1 MKVSRVGMGLIAASL
16 AVGFAFAGSVQESAS
31 KLTQIGLQALKP
43 VTLVGAFGFVEEFSM
58 GGVIFSNGVTADSP
72 AKRLAVYSVP
82 TGAQSFK
89 VSVGVP
95 DSSETGST
103 AMGRVTFSLDGDLV
117 EDLTPKLGDKPKD
130 LTIDVR
136 GKKALKIDFEGVVGL
151 GEPKFLVDP
160 KGGSPSKP
168 TTPTKQGTS
177 KDTEK
182 KPATAAASGTLPRVE
197 LIRPNTGSKF
207 RQRLIVEWE
216 AIEGAQA
223 YGVELI
229 LIEAKGETLPTRCL
243 RAFTVKGTTFEWN
256 LSEDVADG
264 DYQISVIAFG
274 SKGVISKFSNPRL
287 ITVAKSRTE

>member
-1 MKVSRVGMGLIAASL
+1 MKVSRVGMGLVAASL
-16 AVGFAFAGSVQESAS
+16 AVGLAFAGSVQENAS
-31 KLTQIGLQALKP
+31 KLVQIGLQSLKP
-43 VTLVGAFGFVEEFSM
+43 VTLVGSFGFVEEFSM
-58 GGVIFSNGVTADSP
+58 GGVIFSNGVTTDSA

-82 TGAQSFK
+82 SGAQNFK

-95 DSSETGST
+95 DSSETGSS
-103 AMGRVTFSLDGDLV
+103 AMGRVVLSLDGDLV

-160 KGGSPSKP
+160 KGPAPKP
-168 TTPTKQGTS
+168 TTPTKQGSS
-177 KDTEK
+177 KEPEK
-182 KPATAAASGTLPRVE
+182 KPTTAAPSGTMPRVE

-216 AIEGAQA
+216 GIEGAQA

>member
-16 AVGFAFAGSVQESAS
+16 AVGFAFAGSVQENGA
-31 KLTQIGLQALKP
+31 KLSQIGLQALKP

-58 GGVIFSNGVTADSP
+58 GGVIFANGVTTDVP

-82 TGAQSFK
+82 AGAQSFK

-95 DSSETGST
+95 DATETGST
-103 AMGRVTFSLDGDLV
+103 AAGRAVFSLDGDLV
-117 EDLTPKLGDKPKD
+117 EDLNPKLGDKPKD
-130 LTIDVR
+130 ITIDVR
-136 GKKALKIDFEGVVGL
+136 GKKALKIDFEGIVGL

-160 KGGSPSKP
+160 KGGTPSKP
-168 TTPTKQGTS
+168 TPPAKQGGN
-177 KDTEK
+177 KEPEK
-182 KPATAAASGTLPRVE
+182 KPAQPTPPGVMPRVE
-197 LIRPNTGSKF
+197 LLRPNTGSKF

-216 AIEGAQA
+216 AIQGAQA

-229 LIEAKGETLPTRCL
+229 LIEAVGETLPSRCL

-256 LSEDVADG
+256 LTEDVADG

-287 ITVAKSRTE
+287 ITVAKNRAE